1 MMWSKK
7 EAGTKDQRGQTGE
20 FIEKVKQVNIVF
32 LLEGVG
38 YHEVIV
44 GKEMAG
50 VCGEFRTI

>member
-20 FIEKVKQVNIVF
+20 FIEKVMQVNIVF

-44 GKEMAG
+44 GKEMTG